1 MHAMRTRV
9 NTASA
14 SLDSEKDKKGKEK
27 KTEELPVNT
36 ADAIPAPPTA
46 ADVPAPAGA
55 TNRKEDS
62 SGPSAGTSTTV
73 VSRESSVS
81 PVDGGKDGKVAAK
94 KDGDAGTAKQASAQ
108 AGSISNLIT
117 VDANN
122 LDAFLEITARESLLS
137 YNMSGQS

>member
-1 MHAMRTRV
+1 MRTRV

-36 ADAIPAPPTA
+36 ADAIPAPLTA

-55 TNRKEDS
+55 TNGTEDS
-62 SGPSAGTSTTV
+62 SGPSAGPSTTV

-81 PVDGGKDGKVAAK
+81 PVDGGKDAAK
-94 KDGDAGTAKQASAQ
+94 KVTDAGTAKQASAQ